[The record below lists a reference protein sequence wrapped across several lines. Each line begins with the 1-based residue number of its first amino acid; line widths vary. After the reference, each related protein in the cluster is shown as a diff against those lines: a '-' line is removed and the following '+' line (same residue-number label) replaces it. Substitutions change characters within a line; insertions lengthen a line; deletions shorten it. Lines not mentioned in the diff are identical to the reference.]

1 MAHKYG
7 NIIIRNVR
15 FYFGANTNA
24 RFYFPYHPEYSK
36 TLIWGYYTDLE
47 IPAIGST
54 VTDDGTTAGQLL
66 VHEGPEYAG
75 QFVAPVDCRLVGM
88 AYSVWLYNPEDG
100 AEKFRLGAM
109 HCQFTDEQTRT
120 DDATWKTLGYIDSS
134 TLSGDEAGQVQK
146 GSTTFSSTNGDIA
159 AGELIGIVGQQFGSS
174 DSANVGGMNGVV
186 TLMLE
191 VQ

>member
-15 FYFGANTNA
+15 FYFGASSNA

>member
-7 NIIIRNVR
+7 NIIICNTR
-15 FYFGANTNA
+15 FYFGASSNA
-24 RFYFPYHPEYSK
+24 RFHFAYMPEYTK
-36 TLIWGYYTDLE
+36 PLIWGYYTDLS

-54 VTDDGTTAGQLL
+54 VVDDGTTAGQLL

-75 QFVAPVDCRLVGM
+75 IIVAPVDCRVVGM

-109 HCQFTDEQTRT
+109 HCQFDDEESRT
-120 DDATWKTLGYIDSS
+120 ADATWKTLAYIDSS

-159 AGELIGIVGQQFGSS
+159 AGELIGIVGQSFGSS